1 MGKRSDFPRRKN
13 DLYRTFDPRAVVAL
27 LPHLDP
33 FTLFYEPCAGDG
45 VLVDQLEAAGH
56 LCVFQSDID
65 PQADGIE
72 QADAFGL
79 FDVIDGA
86 TIITNPAWSRPIL
99 HPLIV
104 HLSNLAPTWMLYDA
118 AWLFTKQ
125 SAPFLP
131 RLRKVIAVGRLRWM
145 EGTTMD
151 GKDDCA
157 WYLFD
162 LPDDGRVSQFY
173 GRKDSK

>member
-1 MGKRSDFPRRKN
+1 M
-13 DLYRTFDPRAVVAL
+13 
-27 LPHLDP
+27 LPHLGP
-33 FTLFYEPCAGDG
+33 FVWFYEPCAGDG

-56 LCVFQSDID
+56 LCVYQGDID
-65 PQADGIE
+65 PLSDGIE
-72 QADAFGL
+72 HADAFDL
-79 FDVIDGA
+79 ADVPEGA

-104 HLSNLAPTWMLYDA
+104 HLSDMAPTWLLFDA
-118 AWLFTKQ
+118 AWAFTKQ
-125 SAPFLP
+125 SAPFAS
-131 RLRKVIAVGRLRWM
+131 RLRKVVAVGRLRWI

-162 LPDDGRVSQFY
+162 RPVAGRIAEFHLRAES
-173 GRKDSK
+173 

>member
-1 MGKRSDFPRRKN
+1 MGKRSDFVRRRN
-13 DLYRTFDPRAVVAL
+13 DLYRTFDPRAVAAL
-27 LPHLDP
+27 LPHLGP
-33 FTLFYEPCAGDG
+33 FVWFYEPCAGDG

-56 LCVFQSDID
+56 LCVYQGDID
-65 PQADGIE
+65 PLADGIVE
-72 QADAFGL
+72 ADAFDL
-79 FDVIDGA
+79 VDVPDGA

-104 HLSNLAPTWMLYDA
+104 HLSDMAPTWLLFDA
-118 AWLFTKQ
+118 AWAFTKQ
-125 SAPFLP
+125 SAPFDN
-131 RLRKVIAVGRLRWM
+131 RLRKVVAVGRLRWI

-162 LPDDGRVSQFY
+162 RPVAGRIAEFHLRAGS
-173 GRKDSK
+173 